1 MVYTGPELAAFAKKA
16 GPIFKSDA
24 PGVKMITPEAS
35 LWIHVWSTLS
45 PTGKGAAGAPNGGYE
60 SSDPLGCGCFSNTI
74 DPTKLAS
81 CNAKCTDPDPLK
93 NQGYDYGHWLWKDQD
108 AWKAFDILGV
118 HEYES
123 QVAYK
128 WPDDVNGG
136 VRDKE
141 VWQTEMSGVLYWPE
155 QGPSKD
161 IKNGVAVARWIHSA
175 LTIGEASAWLYWWYK
190 DYYNDDNEGL
200 ALLKSDASNAEPAK
214 RYYTM
219 GNFSR
224 YIRPDTF
231 HAVKVGGPSPDKIL
245 VSAYKGDAGE
255 LVIVAINET
264 DAAATVPVAITGG
277 TAPAS
282 MIPYV
287 TSATGNWAAGTAVAV
302 AAGSLPA
309 VLPPMSVTT
318 FVAK

>member
-1 MVYTGPELAAFAKKA
+1 
-16 GPIFKSDA
+16 
-24 PGVKMITPEAS
+24 
-35 LWIHVWSTLS
+35 VWSTLS
-45 PTGKGAAGAPNGGYE
+45 PTGKGVAGAPNGGYD

-74 DPTKLAS
+74 DPAKLAD
-81 CNAKCTDPDPLK
+81 CDAKCTDPDPAK
-93 NQGYDYGHWLWKDQD
+93 NKGYDYGHWLWKDQD

-141 VWQTEMSGVLYWPE
+141 VWETEMSGVLYWPE

-190 DYYNDDNEGL
+190 DYFNGDNEGL
-200 ALLKSDASNAEPAK
+200 ALLKSDGSNAEPAK

-231 HAVKVGGPSPDKIL
+231 HAVKVGGPSPAKIL

-287 TSATGNWAAGTAVAV
+287 TSATGNWVAGTAVAV
-302 AAGSLPA
+302 ADGSLPA
-309 VLPPMSVTT
+309 ALPPMSVTT